1 MKASY
6 MSKQMLTHD
15 MAHVNR
21 TKLIKKQKER
31 ENSKLSYL
39 YSNQK
44 LFSFIENSVL
54 DKIKQLKKCL

>member
-1 MKASY
+1 

-31 ENSKLSYL
+31 KNSKF
-39 YSNQK
+39 K
-44 LFSFIENSVL
+44 LPLFQSKIIFIYRKVF
-54 DKIKQLKKCL
+54 